1 MDIKSRGKYQMNWRG
16 TKIAAVLIII
26 GVFAQGCATVDDRQ
40 IKQVATDAEIELDI
54 NKRLFNR
61 KNIDLFL
68 DLQTNVYEGRVML
81 TGAVK
86 SDFNRRRIETL
97 AKGVPGI
104 QVIYNNVQITNVGG
118 FKNTA
123 NDVWIRAKIRS
134 QLLAENGIK
143 SANYQVRV
151 INSTV
156 YLLGRSLSNLEL
168 NKVLTIAKRIKHVSK
183 VIHHIVV
190 RPLIRKR

>member
-1 MDIKSRGKYQMNWRG
+1 MDAKSLTKDHLNWRG
-16 TKIAAVLIII
+16 NKVAALLII
-26 GVFAQGCATVDDRQ
+26 GVLAQGCATVDDRK
-40 IKQVATDAEIELDI
+40 INQVGTDAEIELDI

-97 AKGVPGI
+97 AKGIPGI
-104 QVIYNNVQITNVGG
+104 QVIYNNVQVTNSGG

-123 NDVWIRAKIRS
+123 NDVWIKAKIRS

-151 INSTV
+151 INSAV
-156 YLLGRSLSNLEL
+156 YLLGRSFSNLEL
-168 NKVLTIAKRIKHVSK
+168 NKVLTIAKRVKHVSK

-190 RPLIRKR
+190 RPLIRK

>member
-1 MDIKSRGKYQMNWRG
+1 MDVKSLVKYQLNWRDS
-16 TKIAAVLIII
+16 KIATVLIII
-26 GVFAQGCATVDDRQ
+26 GLLTQGCATVDDRQ
-40 IKQVATDAEIELDI
+40 IEQIATDAEIGLDI

-61 KNIDLFL
+61 KNYDLFL

-86 SDFNRRRIETL
+86 SEFNRRRIETL
-97 AKGVPGI
+97 ARGIPGI
-104 QVIYNNVQITNVGG
+104 RVIYNNVQITNIGG

-123 NDVWIRAKIRS
+123 NDVWISAKVRS

-143 SANYQVRV
+143 SANYQIRV
-151 INSTV
+151 INSVV
-156 YLLGRSLSNLEL
+156 YLLGRSLSHLEL
-168 NKVLTIAKRIKHVSK
+168 NKVLTIAKRVKHVSK

-190 RPLIRKR
+190 RPLIKK